1 MFACIATKPL
11 NDSTYGCR
19 FNLLGLKGLT
29 RRRKFKS
36 RGIKFQALN
45 SMVALHFFKRTIY
58 LEKKS
63 NRTIGRR
70 DPNPRRLR
78 HFAG

>member
-1 MFACIATKPL
+1 MFACIAIKPL

-58 LEKKS
+58 LEKKA
-63 NRTIGRR
+63 NRTTSRR
-70 DPNPRRLR
+70 VR

>member
-11 NDSTYGCR
+11 NDTTYGCR
-19 FNLLGLKGLT
+19 FNVLGLKGLT

-58 LEKKS
+58 LEKKA
-63 NRTIGRR
+63 NRTTSRR
-70 DPNPRRLR
+70 VR

>member
-1 MFACIATKPL
+1 MFACIAIKPL

-36 RGIKFQALN
+36 RGIGIDRKGCMTA
-45 SMVALHFFKRTIY
+45 VHFFKRSWYI
-58 LEKKS
+58 EQKP
-63 NRTIGRR
+63 NRTS
-70 DPNPRRLR
+70 DRRLH

>member
-1 MFACIATKPL
+1 MFALIATKPL

-19 FNLLGLKGLT
+19 FNLLGIKGLT

-36 RGIKFQALN
+36 RGIGLDRKGCMTAF
-45 SMVALHFFKRTIY
+45 HFFKRSIY
-58 LEKKS
+58 VETKP
-63 NRTIGRR
+63 NRHVA
-70 DPNPRRLR
+70 NPRRLR

>member
-11 NDSTYGCR
+11 NDATYGCR
-19 FNLLGLKGLT
+19 FNVLGLKGLT

-36 RGIKFQALN
+36 RGLGVQHLTTMTAF
-45 SMVALHFFKRTIY
+45 HFFKRTVY
-58 LEKKS
+58 LEKKA
-63 NRTIGRR
+63 NRHVA
-70 DPNPRRLR
+70 NPRRLR